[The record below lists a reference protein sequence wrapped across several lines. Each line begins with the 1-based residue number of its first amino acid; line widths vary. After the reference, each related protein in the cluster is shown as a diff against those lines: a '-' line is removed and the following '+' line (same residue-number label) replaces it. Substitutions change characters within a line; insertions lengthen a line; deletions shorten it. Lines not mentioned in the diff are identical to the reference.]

1 MFELIPFVSF
11 FVYNRALNSCVD
23 GIIDWYK
30 MHPVC
35 PGYIEAF
42 MQNQKN
48 PAYAEHFKKITGLN
62 WLECDSDE
70 EDDDG

>member
-1 MFELIPFVSF
+1 
-11 FVYNRALNSCVD
+11 
-23 GIIDWYK
+23 

-48 PAYAEHFKKITGLN
+48 PAYAEHFENITGLN
-62 WLECDSDE
+62 WLECDSDDE
-70 EDDDG
+70 HDKDDGKS